1 MPEFFYPLNSLIT
14 SLFVLSIIISLLF
27 LIFYLVKKEFKY
39 LKLSVMIIFISFF
52 LLAAGLLIQEYI
64 NLNDYEI
71 SIVPFI
77 SNIDRDTIYKGIDSL
92 RNELIIKTI
101 FLITLSVITS
111 IISVLFVKYSKKQS

>member
-1 MPEFFYPLNSLIT
+1 
-14 SLFVLSIIISLLF
+14 
-27 LIFYLVKKEFKY
+27 
-39 LKLSVMIIFISFF
+39 MIIFISFF